1 MWVVLVSFKYLF
13 KEKAKGTNIPVSE
26 AELGVQQDNV
36 AFSFSSLDHT
46 KRRLKLQ
53 VRLKRSTG
61 TASKNLGYPKSYLDN
76 EILVIQ
82 SISWGFVLLCRFCSV
97 LFYRLS
103 SPFSPLRKYLALHSK
118 PF

>member
-26 AELGVQQDNV
+26 AELGAQQDNL
-36 AFSFSSLDHT
+36 AFSFSSLHHT
-46 KRRLKLQ
+46 KRKLKLQ
-53 VRLKRSTG
+53 VRLKRFTG
-61 TASKNLGYPKSYLDN
+61 AASKNLSYSKSYLDN

-82 SISWGFVLLCRFCSV
+82 SIPWGFVLLCRFCSV
-97 LFYRLS
+97 LFYILPS
-103 SPFSPLRKYLALHSK
+103 LFSPLRKYLALHSK